1 MALFIIMNKV
11 LVLIIAIFAYSLDNF
26 SQEQE
31 YTEQHDDGTYS
42 IGKRD
47 INGYQQGEWKK
58 YYASGKVFIVA
69 NYINDTLEGP
79 VKSYYKNGIIQ
90 AENDYIGGKL
100 NGVSK
105 QYDIKGRPIREI
117 SYKNNLIYGN
127 CIYYEDGVIY
137 TERYYKNGIV
147 NGPCKDYYE
156 NGKLEH
162 EYIQNADG
170 SITNSKCY
178 DRKGKQIK
186 CNFF

>member
-1 MALFIIMNKV
+1 MAKIKI
-11 LVLIIAIFAYSLDNF
+11 LIIAFLVCSFYCYAQDDI
-26 SQEQE
+26 
-31 YTEQHDDGTYS
+31 YTEEHDDGTYS

-47 INGYQQGEWKK
+47 LNGYQQGEWKK

-79 VKSYYKNGIIQ
+79 VKSYYKNGILQ

-105 QYDIKGRPIREI
+105 QYDIKGKIIREI

-147 NGPCKDYYE
+147 DGPCKDYYE
-156 NGKLEH
+156 NGKLQH
-162 EYIQNADG
+162 EYIMHADG
-170 SITNSKCY
+170 STTNNTCY
-178 DRKGKQIK
+178 DKNGKKIH